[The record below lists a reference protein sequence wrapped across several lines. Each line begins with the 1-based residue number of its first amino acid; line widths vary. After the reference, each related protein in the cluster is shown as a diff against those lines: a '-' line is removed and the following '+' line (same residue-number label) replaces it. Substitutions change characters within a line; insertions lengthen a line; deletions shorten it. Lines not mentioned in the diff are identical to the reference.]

1 MSQPQ
6 VTFEIKARVKWG
18 KWGKGGWVTLA
29 EFDSEQSAKT
39 WIALRRLE
47 GRVEL
52 WVKEDREWV
61 KR

>member
-1 MSQPQ
+1 MLQPQ

-18 KWGKGGWVTLA
+18 WMTLA
-29 EFDSEQSAKT
+29 EFGSEQSART

-61 KR
+61 QR

>member
-6 VTFEIKARVKWG
+6 VTFEINARVRWG
-18 KWGKGGWVTLA
+18 WLTLA
-29 EFDSEQSAKT
+29 EFDSEQSART

-52 WVKEDREWV
+52 WVKEDQGWV